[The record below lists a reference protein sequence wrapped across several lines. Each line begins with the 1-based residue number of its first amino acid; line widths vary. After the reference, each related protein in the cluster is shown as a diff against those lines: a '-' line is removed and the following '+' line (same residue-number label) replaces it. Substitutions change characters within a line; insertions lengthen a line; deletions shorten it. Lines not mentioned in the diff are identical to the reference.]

1 MGTFP
6 AVSTKYFGLRNA
18 GANYGFVMIGNS
30 LSGSA
35 WGQKLYPAFA
45 CAEMKYGNG
54 KIIINEVDLDSHLSN
69 PVARIFKNRLM
80 RY

>member
-1 MGTFP
+1 
-6 AVSTKYFGLRNA
+6 
-18 GANYGFVMIGNS
+18 
-30 LSGSA
+30 
-35 WGQKLYPAFA
+35 
-45 CAEMKYGNG
+45 MKYGNG